1 MKNFIFPCF
10 FLLFFTAG
18 CTAAPQEKKTQEEI
32 LSVINEDIADI
43 SANEVKANQILGSVS
58 GANYRNDQELYDVLV
73 QQVIPTF
80 NQAVDDAEA
89 LDPKSD
95 ELDQQLK
102 EMTDALKIYQKAL
115 LLEKEA
121 LEKQDE
127 QLMKKSNQLGLDY
140 QTAIKK
146 YHEGMEKL
154 TEKYGIS
161 YEPTRMNA
169 K

>member
-1 MKNFIFPCF
+1 MKKIIFASFC
-10 FLLFFTAG
+10 LLFFTAG

-32 LSVINEDIADI
+32 LSVINEDVANI

-58 GANYRNDQELYDVLV
+58 GENYRNDQELYDVLV
-73 QQVIPTF
+73 QQVIPIF

-95 ELDQQLK
+95 ELDQQLRI
-102 EMTDALKIYQKAL
+102 MTDALKIYQKAL
-115 LLEKEA
+115 MLEKEA

-127 QLMKKSNQLGLDY
+127 QLLEQSNRLGLDY
-140 QTAIKK
+140 QSAIKK

-154 TEKYGIS
+154 TEKYGID
-161 YEPTRMNA
+161 YEPTRMNEN
-169 K
+169 